1 MRLNSYT
8 SFQSLSLRRAIDEHG
23 GYRMRSSLTVL
34 LVTGGA
40 LALAACGGS
49 KESSS
54 STPAPAP
61 TDIAVAEPEPA
72 AEDPTPAE
80 PAAVEPATADTTVA
94 PDPGTATHSD
104 ATMTAPDATA
114 AAAPDAAVV
123 PAAAT
128 AAAGE
133 DYAAF
138 TGDPVAGKKVFVK
151 CMACHVVTQGQNR
164 VGPSLYGIV
173 GRPAGSIAGFN
184 YSPANKNSGIT
195 WTEDVMFAYLK
206 NPQSYIPGT
215 KMVFPGLPSGQ
226 DRADVIAYLKS
237 VK

>member
-1 MRLNSYT
+1 MRLVGKGLFAAVS
-8 SFQSLSLRRAIDEHG
+8 
-23 GYRMRSSLTVL
+23 V
-34 LVTGGA
+34 

-54 STPAPAP
+54 SAPAAP
-61 TDIAVAEPEPA
+61 ASTAIAEPA
-72 AEDPTPAE
+72 AIEPAAAE
-80 PAAVEPATADTTVA
+80 PAAVETAMVEPAAMETSAA
-94 PDPGTATHSD
+94 PDAGAATHSD
-104 ATMTAPDATA
+104 SSMAMPETTVAD
-114 AAAPDAAVV
+114 AAPAVIAV
-123 PAAAT
+123 ATT

-138 TGDPVAGKKVFVK
+138 TGDAAAGKKVFVK
-151 CMACHVVTQGQNR
+151 CLACHAVAEGQNK

-173 GRPAGSIAGFN
+173 GRSAGSIAGFN
-184 YSPANKNSGIT
+184 YSAANKNSGIT

-206 NPQSYIPGT
+206 APQQYIKGT

-237 VK
+237 VPK

>member
-1 MRLNSYT
+1 
-8 SFQSLSLRRAIDEHG
+8 
-23 GYRMRSSLTVL
+23 MRSLKTL
-34 LVTGGA
+34 LLAAAGA
-40 LALAACGGS
+40 AALAACGGS
-49 KESSS
+49 QESSS
-54 STPAPAP
+54 SSAAPAAEAVVAAEPAPAEAAP
-61 TDIAVAEPEPA
+61 VEPA
-72 AEDPTPAE
+72 AIE
-80 PAAVEPATADTTVA
+80 PAAVETTNT
-94 PDPGTATHSD
+94 PDPGAATHSD
-104 ATMTAPDATA
+104 ATMTAPEATT
-114 AAAPDAAVV
+114 APADAAVV

-133 DYAAF
+133 DYASF
-138 TGDPVAGKKVFVK
+138 TGDPVAGKRVFVK
-151 CMACHVVTQGQNR
+151 CLACHVVTQGQNR

-173 GRPAGSIAGFN
+173 GRPAGSIAGFA

-206 NPQSYIPGT
+206 NPQAYIPGT

>member
-1 MRLNSYT
+1 
-8 SFQSLSLRRAIDEHG
+8 
-23 GYRMRSSLTVL
+23 MRSVATVL
-34 LVTGGA
+34 LTAAGA

-49 KESSS
+49 NDSASSS
-54 STPAPAP
+54 AAAPAPA
-61 TDIAVAEPEPA
+61 AE
-72 AEDPTPAE
+72 T
-80 PAAVEPATADTTVA
+80 AAVEPAPAEPAPAETAAIEPAAAESTTIADTS
-94 PDPGTATHSD
+94 PSPHSD
-104 ATMTAPDATA
+104 STMPAAD
-114 AAAPDAAVV
+114 AAAPAADASIV

-138 TGDPVAGKKVFVK
+138 TGNADAGKKVFVK
-151 CMACHVVTQGQNR
+151 CLACHAVAEGQNK

-173 GRPAGSIAGFN
+173 GRPAGSIPGFN
-184 YSPANKNSGIT
+184 YSAANKNSGIT

-206 NPQSYIPGT
+206 APQQYIKGT

-237 VK
+237 VAQ

>member
-1 MRLNSYT
+1 MR
-8 SFQSLSLRRAIDEHG
+8 RVA
-23 GYRMRSSLTVL
+23 TVL
-34 LVTGGA
+34 FMAASA

-49 KESSS
+49 NEGSSS
-54 STPAPAP
+54 SAAAPAPAAE
-61 TDIAVAEPEPA
+61 TAAAEPAPAEPA
-72 AEDPTPAE
+72 PAATAAVE
-80 PAAVEPATADTTVA
+80 PAAVETTTVA
-94 PDPGTATHSD
+94 DASPSPHSD
-104 ATMTAPDATA
+104 ATMPAAD
-114 AAAPDAAVV
+114 AAAPAAVV

-138 TGDPVAGKKVFVK
+138 TGDAVAGKKVFIK
-151 CMACHVVTQGQNR
+151 CLACHSVTQGQNK

-184 YSPANKNSGIT
+184 YSAANKNSGIT

-206 NPQSYIPGT
+206 APQQYIKGT

-237 VK
+237 VAQ